1 MMKRSLSRCYH
12 SLSRYNPHLKL
23 HLSHRYICSA
33 NGTNILD
40 DDDNFSGADS
50 DKANQIASHYSEILK
65 LLGEDP
71 SREGLLKTP
80 LRAAKAMQFFSKGYY
95 ESLEQVVNN
104 AIFSENHDEMIIVKN
119 IDFHSLCEH
128 HLVPFRGRIHLAYLP
143 NKNVVGLSKLGMLH

>member
-1 MMKRSLSRCYH
+1 M
-12 SLSRYNPHLKL
+12 
-23 HLSHRYICSA
+23 
-33 NGTNILD
+33 NGGKAMDKTNE
-40 DDDNFSGADS
+40 
-50 DKANQIASHYSEILK
+50 IAAHYSEILK

-80 LRAAKAMQFFSKGYY
+80 LRAAKAMQFFNKGYY
-95 ESLEQVVNN
+95 ESLSSVINN

-143 NKNVVGLSKLGMLH
+143 NKNVVGLSKLARIVEMYSRRLQVQERLNQQIADDMMIALKPQGTLN